1 MSPQPTDLDEI
12 AIFVESQPSN
22 VTDDN
27 DGNVDID
34 DDDIDDSTGTRL
46 PKLWLGT
53 QKCKNGCS
61 DLSVARFVHNLLFRL
76 IIMRWTFT

>member
-22 VTDDN
+22 VTDSN
-27 DGNVDID
+27 DINVD
-34 DDDIDDSTGTRL
+34 DDDDDSTGTRL

-61 DLSVARFVHNLLFRL
+61 NLSVARFVHNLLFRL